1 MDTIEIQEI
10 KKEFQLERIIFFSDA
25 VFAIII
31 TIMVLDIRLPEGLP
45 RGNSREIER
54 GLLELIP
61 KTLAYAFS
69 FFLVSRFWMS
79 HIKIFGFVKDY
90 TRTLIIYNLFFLFC
104 VSLFPFTVSLISG
117 KISPRII
124 QYTWGLDTYI
134 GVIFSC
140 LFTQTLLVRYL
151 IRNQKQLCQKTS
163 EIEAALRWKVL
174 RANFYCLPGLI
185 IIMILFSYFGISG
198 SLIFYPFVIYLVVA
212 RKLKNKY
219 YPNNEDSGPVLSR
232 MFSRVKSKRHAG
244 EIE

>member
-1 MDTIEIQEI
+1 METLEIQEI

-45 RGNSREIER
+45 RGNSKEIEK
-54 GLLELIP
+54 GLLELVP
-61 KTLAYAFS
+61 KTIAYAFS
-69 FFLVSRFWMS
+69 FLLVSRFWMS

-90 TRTLIIYNLFFLFC
+90 TRTLIIYNLCFLFC

-140 LFTQTLLVRYL
+140 FFMQTLLVRYL
-151 IRNQKQLCQKTS
+151 MRNQKQLCQKTA
-163 EIEAALRWKVL
+163 EMEAALRWKVL
-174 RANFYCLPGLI
+174 RVNFYCLPALI
-185 IIMILFSYFGISG
+185 TVMILLNYFGISG
-198 SLIFYPFVIYLVVA
+198 SFVFYPFLIYLILL

-219 YPNNEDSGPVLSR
+219 YPKDEDNGPVLSR
-232 MFSRVKSKRHAG
+232 MFSRIRKKQHAR
-244 EIE
+244 EIR